1 MTDQR
6 PTLVLVH
13 GAWHLP
19 STWDLL
25 RGELDTLGYP
35 SLAVKLP
42 TSGPDAHGGVPDD
55 AEVIRAACE
64 GVDGPVVVIAHS
76 YGGIPA
82 TEAVAG
88 LPRVRRLIYVA
99 AFVPD
104 VGESMYTMVGAPE
117 PDAVEGMFPIS
128 DDPRAQLYADVPEAV
143 ADLALGRL
151 VDQHHRSFADWVTRA
166 GWHTVPSS
174 YVVTE
179 QDASLAVPVQERLA
193 ARTEDV
199 RRIAT
204 SHSPHLSRPAELA
217 ALIDDMVRD
226 RPSGP

>member
-13 GAWHLP
+13 GAWHQP

-25 RGELDTLGYP
+25 RGELDALGYP

-42 TSGPDAHGGVPDD
+42 TSGPGAHGGVPDD

-64 GVDGPVVVIAHS
+64 GVGGPVVVVAHS
-76 YGGIPA
+76 YGGVPA

-88 LPRVRRLIYVA
+88 LPGLRQLIYVA

-104 VGESMYTMVGAPE
+104 VGESMYSMLGAPE
-117 PDAVEGMFPIS
+117 PDAVEGMFPIG
-128 DDPRAQLYADVPEAV
+128 DDPRTQLYADVPEAV
-143 ADLALGRL
+143 ADLALDRL
-151 VDQHHRSFADWVTRA
+151 VDQHHQPFVDRVTRA
-166 GWHTVPSS
+166 AWHAVPSA

-179 QDASLAVPVQERLA
+179 QDASIAVPVQERMA
-193 ARTEDV
+193 VRTKDV

-217 ALIDDMVRD
+217 ALIDSIVR
-226 RPSGP
+226 G